1 MRPQNV
7 STFVFEHGT
16 WSV

>member
-1 MRPQNV
+1 MRAQNV